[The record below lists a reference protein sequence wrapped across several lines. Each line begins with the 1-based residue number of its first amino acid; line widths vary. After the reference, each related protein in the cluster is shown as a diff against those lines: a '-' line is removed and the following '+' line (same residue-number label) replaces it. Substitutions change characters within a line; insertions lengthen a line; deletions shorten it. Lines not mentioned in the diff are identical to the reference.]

1 MKRIEHP
8 HDTYATSIDRR
19 SALSRMAGGAAFL
32 TSATIAGLS
41 SHRALA
47 AGDAVADTAFGK
59 IRGATSNGIHIF
71 KGVRYGAPT
80 GGANRFMPPKNPE
93 PWAGI
98 RDALHYGNSA
108 PQTNPNAKG
117 GGGELFAPVGGDEK
131 TAESEDCLFLNVWTP
146 GLNDGGKRPVM
157 VWLHGGGFLSGSGS
171 SKMIAG
177 DNLARRGNVVVVT
190 LNHRLNAFGFSH
202 FGDIGGPEYAMS
214 GNVGMLDIVQAL
226 KWVRDNIERFGGD
239 PSRVMIFGE
248 SGGGQKVSML
258 MGCPLAKGLFHRAAI
273 ESGPGIK
280 MLDRDKATHVSEV
293 YLKELGLTAARLP
306 EIQKM
311 PTEKLLAAFF
321 PAMAKTGGIT
331 AGFIDNFSPV
341 IDPVVLPQHP
351 FSPKAAPYA
360 ADVPLI
366 MGWNRTEMTL
376 FADPAAFSID
386 EAEMVKRVTAIHG
399 DAASRIIKTYR
410 KKYPDLSATDLNFII
425 WSDYPTMFFENLIA
439 ERRAAQNQAPTYL
452 YRFDWR
458 SPVQGGK
465 YHTPHTMEIPF
476 VFDNTRVMTS
486 MTGGTAE
493 AAALAAKISDAW
505 IALATT
511 GDPNSAK
518 GGLPNWKAYSTNERS
533 TMLINTESRL
543 AADPE
548 MEERALFDELY
559 PNI

>member
-1 MKRIEHP
+1 MTKDRYR
-8 HDTYATSIDRR
+8 DDARLALIDRR
-19 SALSRMAGGAAFL
+19 SALFRVAGSAAFL
-32 TSATIAGLS
+32 AGTTVVGLS
-41 SHRALA
+41 GRRALA
-47 AGDAVADTAFGK
+47 AADPIAETAFGK
-59 IRGATSNGIHIF
+59 VKGATLNGIHVF
-71 KGVRYGAPT
+71 KGIRYGAPT

-93 PWAGI
+93 PWPGI

-131 TAESEDCLFLNVWTP
+131 TGESEDCLFLNVWTP
-146 GLNDGGKRPVM
+146 GLSDGRKRPVM

-171 SKMIAG
+171 GKIIAG
-177 DNLARRGNVVVVT
+177 ENLSRRGNVVVVT

-226 KWVRDNIERFGGD
+226 KWVRDNIDRFGGD

-280 MLDRDKATHVSEV
+280 MLDRAKATHVSEV
-293 YLKELGLTAARLP
+293 YLKELGLTPDRLP

-366 MGWNRTEMTL
+366 IGWNRTEMTL
-376 FADPAAFSID
+376 FADPAAFTVD
-386 EAEMVKRVTAIHG
+386 EAEMVKRITAIHG
-399 DAASRIIKTYR
+399 DAAPRIIKTYR
-410 KKYPDLSATDLNFII
+410 EKYPDLSVPDLLFII

-476 VFDNTRVMTS
+476 VFDNTKVMAS
-486 MTGGTAE
+486 MTGATPE
-493 AAALAAKISDAW
+493 AATLAAKVSDAW

-518 GGLPNWKAYSTNERS
+518 GGLPNWKAYSTSERS
-533 TMLINTESRL
+533 TMLINTESHL

-548 MEERALFDELY
+548 KEERQLFDELY